1 MGWNR
6 EETCKGKRSKG
17 GKSTHI
23 ISQRFPTC
31 ASQRSGW
38 VNGRLAVSWYNNLG
52 IASIV
57 EWVPLQLRHRES
69 IRECTH
75 AFTTIIIVVVVVVGA
90 SLLIH
95 LPSKTLLH

>member
-1 MGWNR
+1 
-6 EETCKGKRSKG
+6 
-17 GKSTHI
+17 
-23 ISQRFPTC
+23 
-31 ASQRSGW
+31 
-38 VNGRLAVSWYNNLG
+38 VSWYNNLG

-75 AFTTIIIVVVVVVGA
+75 AFTTIIIVVVVVGA

-95 LPSKTLLH
+95 LPSKNLLH